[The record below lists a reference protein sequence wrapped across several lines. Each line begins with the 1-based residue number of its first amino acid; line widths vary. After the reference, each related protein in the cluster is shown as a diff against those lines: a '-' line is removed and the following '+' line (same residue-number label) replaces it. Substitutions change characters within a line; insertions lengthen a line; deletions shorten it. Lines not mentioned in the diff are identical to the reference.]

1 MRKRKVRKAN
11 TNVISVKLGTLTQD
25 VPVATGTP
33 PKLLLLLLQ
42 WPTALLTSRF
52 CRVGDPVFC
61 AKCQAALSAIDVA
74 KMASEGKDKEKS
86 TPVWHC
92 LFCGTNNELNLD
104 EEEVRTTLPFNVQ
117 LRALLASAGPVAHD
131 LYVDAGR
138 GVGRLHS

>member
-42 WPTALLTSRF
+42 WPTALLTSRL

-104 EEEVRTTLPFNVQ
+104 EEEVCTTCTLA
-117 LRALLASAGPVAHD
+117 LRCAALLASAGLVAHD